1 MLISGVRPQPGFYDS
16 VPKIENVNDIEL
28 EGLRVAENTA
38 VKEEKKVVTLT
49 VAECSEFHNMGEFH
63 ENITSVS
70 DAIAKFKDIPPERMN
85 GIPAIGLAG
94 TADDSS
100 TDSCHSGCK
109 G

>member
-16 VPKIENVNDIEL
+16 VLKIENVNDIEL

-70 DAIAKFKDIPPERMN
+70 DAIAKFKEIPPDLLDDIPGR
-85 GIPAIGLAG
+85 
-94 TADDSS
+94 
-100 TDSCHSGCK
+100 
-109 G
+109 